1 MAKKSCQKVFKQR
14 ACNGWWAAFELTPNA
29 QVLEGPGIQEH
40 FEIQNLENGIFKG
53 FQEVFSSADAM
64 FFRQNTRNTGNNAV
78 EMSHAIHNIARFK
91 RSTYL
96 NLFKYEVSVF
106 QNWET
111 DALQF
116 YLMVFIFCQ
125 QFWQKEIKVAG

>member
-1 MAKKSCQKVFKQR
+1 MAGGQLSNSHQRHKFLRDQASRNILKFRISKMAFSGVFKR
-14 ACNGWWAAFELTPNA
+14 YFPLRMPC
-29 QVLEGPGIQEH
+29 
-40 FEIQNLENGIFKG
+40 
-53 FQEVFSSADAM
+53 
-64 FFRQNTRNTGNNAV
+64 FFVKILRNTGNNAI

-116 YLMVFIFCQ
+116 YLMVFIFC
-125 QFWQKEIKVAG
+125 

>member
-1 MAKKSCQKVFKQR
+1 
-14 ACNGWWAAFELTPNA
+14 
-29 QVLEGPGIQEH
+29 
-40 FEIQNLENGIFKG
+40 
-53 FQEVFSSADAM
+53 M

-78 EMSHAIHNIARFK
+78 EISHAIHNIERFK

-116 YLMVFIFCQ
+116 YFLLAVLVEGDKSSWLRM
-125 QFWQKEIKVAG
+125 AN

>member
-1 MAKKSCQKVFKQR
+1 
-14 ACNGWWAAFELTPNA
+14 
-29 QVLEGPGIQEH
+29 
-40 FEIQNLENGIFKG
+40 
-53 FQEVFSSADAM
+53 M

-78 EMSHAIHNIARFK
+78 EMSHAIYNIAQFK

-96 NLFKYEVSVF
+96 NLFKYEVSVI

-116 YLMVFIFCQ
+116 HLMVFIFC
-125 QFWQKEIKVAG
+125 

>member
-1 MAKKSCQKVFKQR
+1 MAGSQLSNSHQRHKFLRDQGSRNILKFRISKMAFSGVFKR
-14 ACNGWWAAFELTPNA
+14 YFPLRMPC
-29 QVLEGPGIQEH
+29 
-40 FEIQNLENGIFKG
+40 
-53 FQEVFSSADAM
+53 
-64 FFRQNTRNTGNNAV
+64 FFVKILRNTGNNAI

-116 YLMVFIFCQ
+116 YLMVFIFC
-125 QFWQKEIKVAG
+125 